1 MTEDELIARIR
12 ERLRDVEAR
21 RLLVGIG
28 DDAAAWQPS
37 RNNRSVITTDA
48 LVEHVHFTRDAMS
61 AEDAGW
67 RALASNLS
75 DVAAMGARPVLATIA
90 LGFPRELDPQWILAC
105 YDGIAALAKR
115 ARCAIAGGDLT
126 SAPAITFAITVV
138 GEVRATNLKTR
149 SGARPGDVV
158 AVTGPLGASAA
169 GLRIAHGA
177 PASENGATR
186 PDELSTG
193 PGELATGS
201 GELATAPGDLAS
213 APGAPATD
221 PNLAAALAAFRRPE
235 PRLREGRWL
244 GASRHVRAMMDLSDG
259 LSTDLGRLAAA
270 SGAGAVIESVPV
282 HPAAQHVAGLT
293 GDDAETWALGG
304 GEDFELLASID
315 KRAFTHLAGRFR
327 AHFGRELIPV
337 GRITEGSGV
346 RLADGTP
353 VAPTGWDHLR

>member
-1 MTEDELIARIR
+1 MTEDELIARIG
-12 ERLRDVEAR
+12 ERLRGVGAE

-37 RNNRSVITTDA
+37 RSNRSVITTDA

-90 LGFPRELDPQWILAC
+90 LGFPRDVEPDWILAF
-105 YDGIAALAKR
+105 YDGIASLAKR

-126 SAPAITFAITVV
+126 RAPAIVVSITVV
-138 GEVRATNLKTR
+138 GEVRSTSLKTR
-149 SGARPGDVV
+149 DGARPGDIV

-169 GLRIAHGA
+169 GLRIARDRRGLDDHPDAAGA
-177 PASENGATR
+177 SGAAVH
-186 PDELSTG
+186 
-193 PGELATGS
+193 PGVR
-201 GELATAPGDLAS
+201 
-213 APGAPATD
+213 
-221 PNLAAALAAFRRPE
+221 AALAAFRRPE

-259 LSTDLGRLAAA
+259 LSTDLGRLCAA
-270 SGAGAVIESVPV
+270 SGSGAVIEQVPV
-282 HPAAQHVAGLT
+282 HEAARHVAALT
-293 GDDAETWALGG
+293 GDDAREWALGG
-304 GEDFELLASID
+304 GEDFELLAAVD
-315 KRAFTHLAGRFR
+315 RRAFRHLAGRFR
-327 AHFGRELIPV
+327 AHFGRELLAV
-337 GRITEGSGV
+337 GRITEGEGV

-353 VAPTGWDHLR
+353 VAPSGWDHLR

>member
-1 MTEDELIARIR
+1 MTEDELIARIG

-90 LGFPRELDPQWILAC
+90 LGFPRELDPEWILAC
-105 YDGIAALAKR
+105 YDGIASLAKR

-177 PASENGATR
+177 PASANGTTDPHDLAV
-186 PDELSTG
+186 DLDDLETG
-193 PGELATGS
+193 LGDV
-201 GELATAPGDLAS
+201 ATAPGDFVS
-213 APGAPATD
+213 D
-221 PNLAAALAAFRRPE
+221 PHIAAALAAFRRPE

-282 HPAAQHVAGLT
+282 HPAARHVAELT

-315 KRAFTHLAGRFR
+315 KRAFAHLAGRFR
-327 AHFGRELIPV
+327 THFGRELVPV

-346 RLADGTP
+346 RRADGTP
-353 VAPTGWDHLR
+353 VAPSGWDHLRQRP